1 MMLRVFLF
9 VGKPSVSVR
18 AKVAKNIQCPSVRS
32 RREVAGKRHLPGH
45 CHWVCGSRTSAGS
58 EQEKPSSLHS
68 ASTFWAPTVHQ
79 PLFRRVHRTV
89 RILHSWA
96 ALCRTVL
103 VLLPADP
110 HLFPHTGQSQCP
122 CSQDFWQEQTCVTGS
137 TIGKEDV
144 MQQTLRKCFR
154 NKAACGPIRHQPMF
168 IFFLHTPQHLACPY
182 SSISVSRFTDI
193 DWHVAGDNSSECLPF
208 YSNNNTPRGAVSKKL
223 VCWCH

>member
-1 MMLRVFLF
+1 MSFRQKQE
-9 VGKPSVSVR
+9 GGGWQKAPSWT
-18 AKVAKNIQCPSVRS
+18 
-32 RREVAGKRHLPGH
+32 LPLGL
-45 CHWVCGSRTSAGS
+45 WKRTSAGS

-96 ALCRTVL
+96 ALCRMVL

-168 IFFLHTPQHLACPY
+168 IFFLYTPQHLACPY
-182 SSISVSRFTDI
+182 SAISVSRFTD
-193 DWHVAGDNSSECLPF
+193 V
-208 YSNNNTPRGAVSKKL
+208 
-223 VCWCH
+223 